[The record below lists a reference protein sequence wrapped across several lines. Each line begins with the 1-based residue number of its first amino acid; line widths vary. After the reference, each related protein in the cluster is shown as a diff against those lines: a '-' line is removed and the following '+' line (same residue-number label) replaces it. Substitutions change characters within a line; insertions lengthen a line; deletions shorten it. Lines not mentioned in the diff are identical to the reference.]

1 MSVLMIVEVE
11 ITNNEM
17 YSEYVEKVP
26 EIISRYGG
34 RYLVRGG
41 KVTSLTGNWNPERI
55 ILIEFE
61 TIEHLQR
68 CFESAEYLEIAR
80 LREQSTNSKAII
92 LEGYL
97 PPD

>member
-1 MSVLMIVEVE
+1 MIVEVE

-41 KVTSLTGNWNPERI
+41 KVTSLTGNWNPEKI

-68 CFESAEYLEIAR
+68 CFESAEYLEIAP

-92 LEGYL
+92 LEGFL
-97 PPD
+97 PRD